1 MLHAAIESFY
11 AALSAWGY
19 SHPIHPTQ
27 VHLVIGLSAGAFIF
41 QCLGIL
47 RSAPHF
53 LQSARH
59 CFLLAFIF
67 FFPTVLFGFTDWQ
80 RFYSGALL
88 PPIQAKIALASLLM
102 ILLFVGARLGRAW
115 REKSAVILGIYFMTL
130 LTVGGM
136 GYFGGNLV
144 YGGRSTAIVD
154 TYRKGESLYGTH
166 CAGCHPNGGNS
177 ITPGR
182 PVKGSST
189 LSDFK
194 LFLQW
199 IRHPEALMPPFPE
212 TVLSDAEAREL
223 YEYITHV
230 IDK

>member
-11 AALSAWGY
+11 SALSAWGY
-19 SHPIHPTQ
+19 SHPLHPTQ

-47 RSAPHF
+47 RIAPHF
-53 LQSARH
+53 FQSARH
-59 CFLLAFIF
+59 CFLLAFVF

-88 PPIQAKIALASLLM
+88 PPIQTKIALAGLL
-102 ILLFVGARLGRAW
+102 IIFLLAGVRIGRAE
-115 REKSAVILGIYFMTL
+115 REKSAVTLGIYFMTL

-136 GYFGGNLV
+136 GYFGGSLV
-144 YGGRSTAIVD
+144 YGDRSAAIVD
-154 TYRKGESLYGTH
+154 TYGKGQSLYAAH
-166 CAGCHPNGGNS
+166 CGGCHPNGGNS

-194 LFLQW
+194 VFLQW
-199 IRHPEALMPPFPE
+199 IRHPAALMPPFPE

-223 YEYITHV
+223 YGYITHV

>member
-1 MLHAAIESFY
+1 MLHAAIDSFY
-11 AALSAWGY
+11 TTLSAWGY

-47 RSAPHF
+47 RNAPHF

-88 PPIQAKIALASLLM
+88 PTIQGKIALASLLI
-102 ILLFVGARLGRAW
+102 ILLVAGARFGRAV
-115 REKSAVILGIYFMTL
+115 REKSTVTLSIYFMTL
-130 LTVGGM
+130 LTVGGI
-136 GYFGGNLV
+136 GYLGGHLV
-144 YGGRSTAIVD
+144 YGGRTTGVVE
-154 TYRKGESLYGTH
+154 TYRKGESLYAAH
-166 CAGCHPNGGNS
+166 CGGCHPNGGNR

-194 LFLQW
+194 VFLQW
-199 IRHPEALMPPFPE
+199 IRRPEALMPPFPE
-212 TVLSDAEAREL
+212 TVLPDEEARDL
-223 YEYITHV
+223 YGYITHV